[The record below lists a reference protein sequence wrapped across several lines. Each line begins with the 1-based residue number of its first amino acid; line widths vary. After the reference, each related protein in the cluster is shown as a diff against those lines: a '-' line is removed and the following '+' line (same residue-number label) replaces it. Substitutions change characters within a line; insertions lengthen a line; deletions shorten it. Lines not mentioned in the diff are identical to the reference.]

1 MDKVD
6 SIRKLY
12 VGRQHMLYGI
22 CKKEFKERDD
32 AMENEND
39 T

>member
-1 MDKVD
+1 MATL
-6 SIRKLY
+6 RKLY
-12 VGRQHMLYGI
+12 VGWQYMLYGV
-22 CKKEFKERDD
+22 CKKEFKNRND